1 MNLVNLCLRIPNLG
15 ILIFYLIFI
24 VIIPYLLV
32 LNKSIVVLK
41 FYLPML
47 VAFANLL
54 SKAGNK
60 KVFENLYEL
69 QPKNFISF
77 LSSNFIN
84 LFALFGILWQCLEY
98 SKTKNGNV
106 TKAVVYGAILFII
119 ALPLARNGL
128 QFVLNNVDFY
138 LREKTKLKYQHNWH
152 LLVFGLLYIIFLL
165 GLQAVLLALVD
176 STDSRK
182 NNIENIMKNLNENN
196 RKNKINRNNQNNV
209 NNKNSNS
216 AKINDLLNKIEEDL
230 VNNAAKNNKVN
241 NKNNKNN
248 KNNNKKSKNLL
259 KNQTLTN
266 LGNLAKKMN
275 L

>member
-176 STDSRK
+176 STD
-182 NNIENIMKNLNENN
+182 
-196 RKNKINRNNQNNV
+196 
-209 NNKNSNS
+209 
-216 AKINDLLNKIEEDL
+216 
-230 VNNAAKNNKVN
+230 
-241 NKNNKNN
+241 
-248 KNNNKKSKNLL
+248 
-259 KNQTLTN
+259 
-266 LGNLAKKMN
+266 
-275 L
+275 